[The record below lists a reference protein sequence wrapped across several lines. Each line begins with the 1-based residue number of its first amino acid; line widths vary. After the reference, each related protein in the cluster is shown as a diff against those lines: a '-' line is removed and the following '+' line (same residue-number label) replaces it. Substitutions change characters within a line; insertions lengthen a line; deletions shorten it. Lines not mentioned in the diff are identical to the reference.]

1 MVKVKRYVIFYV
13 SAVSLVAH
21 GSGGIQLSCVT
32 YEAGSS
38 ATWNQRYR
46 LTFFRPVGSTSSVEK
61 HARLARENNWHIDE
75 LVDAK
80 DDFDR

>member
-32 YEAGSS
+32 YEAGRS
-38 ATWNQRYR
+38 ATWNRRDR
-46 LTFFRPVGSTSSVEK
+46 LTGFGTIRATISVEQ
-61 HARLARENNWHIDE
+61 HTLAVSLSILH
-75 LVDAK
+75 
-80 DDFDR
+80 